1 MIGWL
6 VIGILAIILVLPCV
20 LLSSF
25 YADKVEVELC
35 KRCIYEA
42 WRNGKTGPCSR
53 CIDCDHFERRAE
65 NGNS

>member
-25 YADKVEVELC
+25 YADKVEAELC
-35 KRCIYEA
+35 KRCIYEE
-42 WRNGKTGPCSR
+42 WRNGKGGPCYR
-53 CIDCDHFERRAE
+53 CIDCDHFERKVE
-65 NGNS
+65 DGT